1 MNTIVTENSLE
12 LAKFTSTLKIETA
25 IEGIK
30 IPTIRRELGEGN
42 LIKSIML
49 LVWDAANWFNLPDA
63 KTMTEAQVFT
73 TAHMITEDFKF
84 FSLEDL
90 ALAFKNGKAGKYG
103 KIYSSIDGQILLGWL
118 RLYDVDRDDTLTRLN
133 TFATPKE
140 PILPDFIV
148 EDLYKKF
155 ALPEIEKEKF
165 NEDEFRK
172 FKINRLKK

>member
-1 MNTIVTENSLE
+1 MEQQDSLALIEITTGLTI
-12 LAKFTSTLKIETA
+12 AKA
-25 IEGIK
+25 IEGSK
-30 IPTIRRELGEGN
+30 IGFLKNEIGFGRLLKSVTL
-42 LIKSIML
+42 LI
-49 LVWDAANWFNLPDA
+49 WDAVNWFNLPEG
-63 KTMTEAQVFT
+63 KGMKEAQVMQ
-73 TAHMITEDFKF
+73 TAQILIEDYPI
-84 FSLEDL
+84 FSLEDF
-90 ALAFKNGKAGKYG
+90 ATCFKNGKKGNYG
-103 KIYSSIDGQILLGWL
+103 KNYSTIDGQMILGWL